1 MKGAIGNHAR
11 GIDRR
16 AVVSGAAAT
25 ALVLATGRARAAAD
39 FRYKFATNL
48 PLTHPLNIRLQQA
61 FDRIKK
67 DSNGAL
73 ELELFPNSQLG
84 GDTDVLSQLR
94 SGGVEFFSLS
104 TVILS
109 TLVPIASISGIGF
122 AMPDYDTVWRAMDG
136 ELGTRIRHDIIKAD
150 LIAMDRIWDNGF
162 RHITTS
168 SKPIRSPDDLRDVKM
183 RVPVSPLW
191 TSMFRAFGAGPVSI
205 NASEIYSA
213 LNTKIADGEEN
224 PLTPIWSL
232 KLYEVQRYLA
242 LTGHMWDGYWVLANH
257 AAWQALPEDLRNMV
271 AWHSIKAR
279 SISAPISP
287 ASTPA
292 CAPSSRRRACSSTTS
307 TRINSANACGKPA
320 STRNGVIATAPSPG
334 ACSRSTREISPRA
347 FSSESLPRT

>member
-1 MKGAIGNHAR
+1 MKNAIGKYAR

-16 AVVSGAAAT
+16 AVVSGAAA

-168 SKPIRSPDDLRDVKM
+168 RKPTTPPTTFATSRCAFRS
-183 RVPVSPLW
+183 
-191 TSMFRAFGAGPVSI
+191 
-205 NASEIYSA
+205 
-213 LNTKIADGEEN
+213 
-224 PLTPIWSL
+224 
-232 KLYEVQRYLA
+232 
-242 LTGHMWDGYWVLANH
+242 
-257 AAWQALPEDLRNMV
+257 
-271 AWHSIKAR
+271 AR
-279 SISAPISP
+279 SGRRCSAPSAP
-287 ASTPA
+287 GRSASTPA
-292 CAPSSRRRACSSTTS
+292 KSIRP
-307 TRINSANACGKPA
+307 
-320 STRNGVIATAPSPG
+320 
-334 ACSRSTREISPRA
+334 
-347 FSSESLPRT
+347 